1 MQQPGYGGPLPQE
14 VAMGPPDVQGMTPQN
29 VPQGK
34 IEQMLYS
41 LHQITCQDIPL
52 THNRQAMLVLPL
64 LMECPQVSQE

>member
-41 LHQITCQDIPL
+41 PIRSSRTQLTIVQI
-52 THNRQAMLVLPL
+52 NEMKVWF
-64 LMECPQVSQE
+64 E